1 MAEITSVYL
10 TAYFFD
16 AGGSPATG
24 LTPTID
30 VYKVSDDTK
39 VVNAKSMSEIG
50 GGFYKWLWNSVNNS
64 GTLYDTDNDYVIVA
78 DGGTTLIGSARY
90 ATSVSGDKSNIEI
103 IKERTDN
110 LPESPIGEDTI
121 IEGTHTFADMIRLTV
136 RWMYSRIVNAG
147 SQEITIRDLADSK
160 DSAILPTDEYGQRK
174 VARTLD
180 GT

>member
-1 MAEITSVYL
+1 MATLTSVYI
-10 TAYFFD
+10 TAFFLD
-16 AGGSPATG
+16 ATGTPATG
-24 LTPTID
+24 LSPTID
-30 VYKVSDDTK
+30 AYRVSDNTQ
-39 VVNAKSMSEIG
+39 VITAQNMTEIG
-50 GGFYKWLWNSVNNS
+50 GGYYKYQWSS
-64 GTLYDTDNDYVIVA
+64 GYDTAQDYVFVC
-78 DGGTTLIGSARY
+78 DGTNTLVGASRY
-90 ATSVSGDKSNIEI
+90 ATSVSGEKSNIEI

-110 LPESPIGEDTI
+110 LPDSPIGEDTI